1 MPIDAP
7 KNKLRAPIRP
17 LDARTLCLTTLGLGF
32 LRPAPGT
39 WGSLPPCVMAFGFMA
54 MGASSGSLLNW
65 LFVVLFVA
73 SIMCIAFG
81 KYSERRFGRKDAAE
95 VVLDETAGQC
105 LPLIA
110 IPGAWRGLVS
120 LSLPAWFE
128 AGVLVAIAFVCFRIC
143 DIYKPWP
150 ARPVENLPHGIG
162 ILADDLVAGLYAA
175 LAMWMLMLLLVYLS

>member
-7 KNKLRAPIRP
+7 KNKVRAPVRP

-32 LRPAPGT
+32 MRPAPGT
-39 WGSLPPCVMAFGFMA
+39 WGSLPPCAMAFAFMA
-54 MGASSGSLLNW
+54 SGASSGATLNW
-65 LFVVLFVA
+65 LLMVLLVA
-73 SIMCIAFG
+73 SVMCVAFG

-120 LSLPAWFE
+120 LSLPAWLE
-128 AGVLVAIAFVCFRIC
+128 AGLLVGIAFVLFRIC

-150 ARPVENLPHGIG
+150 ARPAERLPHGMG

-175 LAMWMLMLLLVYLS
+175 LAMWAFMLLLVYLS